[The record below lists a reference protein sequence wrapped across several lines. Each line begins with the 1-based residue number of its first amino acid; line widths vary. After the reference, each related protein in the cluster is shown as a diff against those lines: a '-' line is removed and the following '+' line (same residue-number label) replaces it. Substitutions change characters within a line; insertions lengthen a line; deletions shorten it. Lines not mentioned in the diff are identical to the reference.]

1 MYFLSFSFLWENK
14 YKSDAAYFSWKE
26 MLISIQRLLTVFF
39 LFLPV
44 HRDEEKG
51 MREGREPSEEFF
63 FSYRN
68 GFLYLQL
75 PHGRQWLFW
84 ALLRTKVAICAY
96 KYVTVSLKMRP
107 CWKFALRCLK
117 NTGFWLKF
125 TYKSMA
131 NDKFQASWVQALIRE
146 LELQS
151 HKTGI
156 RNSQQ
161 KLYKNASMQSGH
173 LQQKSARHSSGE
185 F

>member
-1 MYFLSFSFLWENK
+1 MYFLSFSFLLEKK
-14 YKSDAAYFSWKE
+14 YKSDTVYFSWKE

-44 HRDEEKG
+44 HRGDEGKG
-51 MREGREPSEEFF
+51 VGKGRDPSEKLFC
-63 FSYRN
+63 RN

-75 PHGRQWLFW
+75 PHGRQWLLW

-96 KYVTVSLKMRP
+96 KYVTVSIKIRP

-125 TYKSMA
+125 TCKSTA
-131 NDKFQASWVQALIRE
+131 NDKFQASEVQALIRE
-146 LELQS
+146 LKLQS
-151 HKTGI
+151 HKAGI

-173 LQQKSARHSSGE
+173 LQKKSARLSGGE
-185 F
+185 L